1 LAPGLRYALS
11 PGVLARAERA
21 TRHAKHGASR
31 RLKRFIHALD
41 SQLAASIL
49 HEDPTAEAS
58 LGLPQKKLAKL
69 RYDGVHIV
77 GDELAKWGS
86 ESIRCGID
94 LIGAEEASEDARAW
108 FTHADAGSWKVIGAV
123 SPGHPAGGS

>member
-31 RLKRFIHALD
+31 LD

-86 ESIRCGID
+86 RSIRCGID